1 MAPGPGLEEEGQT
14 HSWRAS
20 EPRTTVVKE
29 TPLGGQAGRVPGGLP
44 VTEHG
49 GCSTHEAPHGQVLG
63 EPGRLT
69 AAWRGDHFR
78 EPGRKRTA
86 KKTVRSS
93 QRARG
98 ICPGADAFAG
108 WEGGHRTASSL
119 ACSAPP

>member
-93 QRARG
+93 QRG
-98 ICPGADAFAG
+98 
-108 WEGGHRTASSL
+108 
-119 ACSAPP
+119 